1 MDSSTHL
8 SPSHPAHLSPA
19 VGWLFTENVEAR
31 IKEEKFLDVY
41 FSTGQHVN
49 FSYNSAIMLYNNYIF
64 VYKDKIHI
72 SVFSFIPLILYLC
85 ESNKEW
91 QVE

>member
-31 IKEEKFLDVY
+31 IKEEKCLDVY
-41 FSTGQHVN
+41 FSTENMPIFH
-49 FSYNSAIMLYNNYIF
+49 NSAIMLYNNYIF